1 MTDQLDGQESLFGPD
16 TPSMKTSQDLRPQT
30 TAKTSRQ
37 SSRTSSASSSRK
49 LPIFLRL
56 TRADGPTRGGSL
68 EWEPTVSP
76 FPSLGVCTMRSTT
89 VYPNGEK
96 DTAFW
101 LTSPGLRPLG
111 FCLTLNLSERPRLA
125 NPSRLSEIL
134 VTDAD
139 PKYRLSAKACQGILN
154 RAERRG
160 KELPPELK
168 AALEAQARTTTQ
180 SACRE
185 TGSTEL
191 RQRDATE
198 PDGDEE
204 DHTRSIRLTDPQSS
218 ASRNAQASRGGQ
230 RNPPAT

>member
-1 MTDQLDGQESLFGPD
+1 MTEQLDGQESLFGHD
-16 TPSMKTSQDLRPQT
+16 TPSMKTSQDSRPRT
-30 TAKTSRQ
+30 TARTSRQ

-68 EWEPTVSP
+68 EWEPAVSP

-89 VYPNGEK
+89 VSRSGEK

-101 LTSPGLRPLG
+101 LTSPGLQPLG

-134 VTDAD
+134 EPNPD
-139 PKYRLSAKACQGILN
+139 PKYRLSERACQGILN

-160 KELPPELK
+160 KELPEELK
-168 AALEAQARTTTQ
+168 AALEAQSVSKNELENQGGGKGILLQCEHTGALSTANVQ
-180 SACRE
+180 NVFHPRE
-185 TGSTEL
+185 H
-191 RQRDATE
+191 D
-198 PDGDEE
+198 
-204 DHTRSIRLTDPQSS
+204 
-218 ASRNAQASRGGQ
+218 
-230 RNPPAT
+230 